1 MAVNSEISDVV
12 IVGGGFVGLSL
23 ALALAGPNAR
33 TPMDVTVLD
42 IKPLNIVAADIDDGR
57 ASSLVPSSQAMLQ
70 ALGVWADIEE
80 HVQPVHSIRVT
91 DSRLDASSRPQFLHF
106 GDDGERHDG
115 PLSYMIENRFLN
127 AALAARVKATS
138 RIRVL
143 APAYFASYEAHAGH
157 VVVTLEDGTQL
168 KTSLLVGSDGR
179 NSAVRKATGLQTIG
193 WSYGQCGIVTTVKHE
208 KPHEGI
214 AEEHFLPSGPFA
226 ILPLTGNRSSLVWT
240 EKEDLVKH
248 LMMLGDEDFLAELR
262 RRFKDHL
269 GEVTLGAPRWSYP
282 LVMHLARDY
291 VVDRVALIGD
301 AAHGIHPI
309 AGLGL
314 NLGLRDVAALA
325 EAIVDAAHLGLDIG
339 SAQVLEKYQVWRR
352 FDNVSTV
359 AMCDG
364 LNRMFSNDN
373 IGLRALRDAGLKMVD
388 GLAPVK
394 RFFSGEASGTSGD
407 TPKLL
412 RGELI

>member
-1 MAVNSEISDVV
+1 MAANPKISDVV
-12 IVGGGFVGLSL
+12 IVGGGFAGLTL
-23 ALALAGPNAR
+23 ALALAGPKAK
-33 TPMDVTVLD
+33 TQMDVTILD
-42 IKPLNIVAADIDDGR
+42 IKPLNTLAASIDDGR
-57 ASSLVPSSQAMLQ
+57 ASSLVPSSQAMLH
-70 ALGVWADIEE
+70 ALDVWAEIEQ

-91 DSRLDASSRPQFLHF
+91 DSRLDAASRPQFLHF
-106 GDDGERHDG
+106 GEERRRDDG

-127 AALAARVKATS
+127 AALAAQVKASS
-138 RIRVL
+138 RIKVL
-143 APAYFASYEAHAGH
+143 APAHFTSYEALAGH
-157 VVVTLEDGTQL
+157 VVVTLKDGTQL

-179 NSAVRKATGLQTIG
+179 NSVVRDATGLKTIG
-193 WSYGQCGIVTTVKHE
+193 WSYDQCGIVTNVAHE
-208 KPHEGI
+208 KPHNGV

-240 EKEDLVKH
+240 EEEGLARH
-248 LMMLGDEDFLAELR
+248 LMSLGDEEFLVELR

-269 GEVTLGAPRWSYP
+269 GEVTLAGPRWSYP

-291 VVDRVALIGD
+291 VVERVALIGD

-339 SAQVLEKYQVWRR
+339 GAQVLEKYQVWRR

-373 IGLRALRDAGLKMVD
+373 AGLRALRDAGLQMVD